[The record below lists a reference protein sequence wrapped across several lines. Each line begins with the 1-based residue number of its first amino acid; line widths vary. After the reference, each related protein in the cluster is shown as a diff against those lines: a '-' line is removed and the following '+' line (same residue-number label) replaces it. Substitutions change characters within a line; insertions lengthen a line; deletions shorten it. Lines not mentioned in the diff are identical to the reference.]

1 MELNWPLR
9 LRIAAVAAAGIV
21 LLGIL
26 GWRFAGQ
33 AEPYEVMSLKNISL
47 AGVAVIG
54 AMAVLTGFAGFFIA
68 WPYGKEIGV
77 IAVPFGLTVWAI
89 RSGSV
94 ANYIQLH
101 GSVEQRLA
109 FFSYLRWEGFFW
121 LAIVLLGILGVQ
133 IGCSV
138 SGKDGEDKKEVK
150 KKSRKET
157 KQEAVYLNAALGVLV
172 CILISAVLI
181 AILAQD
187 IREYDAKLGSVAAQ
201 PAKGQIVFAVIV
213 AFLAAGFAAKKIFD
227 LHYIYPVCGAA
238 LLTLFSFILYAK
250 ESITAYLA
258 ENWGASFFANSLTS
272 ILPIQMVSFAVLG
285 SICGYWL
292 AVRYNYWRKCRI

>member
-1 MELNWPLR
+1 LELSWLMR
-9 LRIAAVAAAGIV
+9 LRIAAVAAMGIV
-21 LLGIL
+21 LIGIL

-33 AEPYEVMSLKNISL
+33 AEPFEVVSLKNISVT
-47 AGVAVIG
+47 GVAVIG
-54 AMAVLTGFAGFFIA
+54 ALSVLAGFAGFFIA

-77 IAVPFGLTVWAI
+77 IAVPFGLAIWSI

-101 GSVEQRLA
+101 GTIGQRLA
-109 FFSYLRWEGFFW
+109 FFSYLKWEGFFW
-121 LAIVLLGILGVQ
+121 LAIVLLGFLGVQ
-133 IGCSV
+133 IAHSV
-138 SGKDGEDKKEVK
+138 RGKDEGDKKEVK
-150 KKSRKET
+150 KET
-157 KQEAVYLNAALGVLV
+157 RQGGTYLNAALGVLV

-187 IREYDAKLGSVAAQ
+187 IKEYDGKLGGVIAQ
-201 PAKGQIVFAVIV
+201 PAKGQIVFAVII

-227 LHYIYPVCGAA
+227 LHYIYPICGAA

-258 ENWGASFFANSLTS
+258 ENWAAGFFTNSLVS
-272 ILPIQMVSFAVLG
+272 ILPIQMVSLGVLG
-285 SICGYWL
+285 SIWGYWL
-292 AVRYNYWRKCRI
+292 AVRYNYWRKRRI